1 VKRISYWVLSTVSAF
16 VLLLGFDASQRGSA
30 VTATPATI
38 SGGGTDTASG
48 GSSSS
53 GSSGGTGS
61 GGGNGSSSSGRSG
74 NNSSGKSSG
83 NNSSGNSSG
92 TSSGTSGGSSTQTS
106 TSTVT
111 GSVAQTQWG
120 PVQVKLTITGG
131 KITKV
136 SILQYPNGNGRD
148 IEIANYSLPILI
160 DETLKSQRAHIDIV
174 SGATYTSTGYVESL
188 QSALDQANL

>member
-38 SGGGTDTASG
+38 TGGSTDTSSAG
-48 GSSSS
+48 PSSS
-53 GSSGGTGS
+53 GSSGGNGNGNGS
-61 GGGNGSSSSGRSG
+61 GNGSSANGSNNQPSSG
-74 NNSSGKSSG
+74 SSSKPSPRP
-83 NNSSGNSSG
+83 
-92 TSSGTSGGSSTQTS
+92 T

-111 GSVAQTQWG
+111 GTVAQTMWG
-120 PVQVKLTITGG
+120 PVQVQLTVAGQ
-131 KITKV
+131 KVTKV

-148 IEIANYSLPILI
+148 IEIANYAFPILI
-160 DETLKSQRAHIDIV
+160 DETIKSQSAHIDMV
-174 SGATYTSTGYVESL
+174 SGATYTSTGYVQSL